1 MRVEEMLQRKGSDVF
16 TVRPNATVSDVVG
29 ELTRNN
35 VGAVVVSEDDRTIDG
50 IVSERDVVRA
60 LAKGGADV
68 LSTEVS
74 TIMSVDV
81 HTASPDDTVD
91 ALMATMT
98 QRRFRHIPV
107 VKDGALIGIV
117 SIGDVVK
124 SRTDEL
130 EHDRDLLVDYIGAR

>member
-1 MRVEEMLQRKGSDVF
+1 MRVEEMLQKKGSDVF
-16 TVRPNATVSDVVG
+16 TVRPVTTVSDVVD

-35 VGAVVVSEDDRTIDG
+35 IGAIVVSEDGRTIVG
-50 IVSERDVVRA
+50 IVSERDIVRA

-68 LSTEVS
+68 LGTEVV

-98 QRRFRHIPV
+98 KQRFRHLPV
-107 VKDGALIGIV
+107 VKDGGLVGIV